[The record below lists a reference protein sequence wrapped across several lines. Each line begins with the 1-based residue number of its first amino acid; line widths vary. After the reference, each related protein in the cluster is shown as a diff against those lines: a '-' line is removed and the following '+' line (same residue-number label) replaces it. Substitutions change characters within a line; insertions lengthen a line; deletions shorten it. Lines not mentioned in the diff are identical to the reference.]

1 MLVAAV
7 CRRFVQRGLTS
18 MVISVLE
25 DNLPARSFYERL
37 GGKYQSVESIRVGRQ
52 DLREI
57 TYGWKDIR
65 GL

>member
-1 MLVAAV
+1 V
-7 CRRFVQRGLTS
+7 
-18 MVISVLE
+18 E

-37 GGKYQSVESIRVGRQ
+37 GGKYQSVESISVGQQ
-52 DLREI
+52 DLREV